1 MMGMRDKDKVD
12 EYEKDLL
19 EYYWMSFSCV
29 LADSTTPGGPL
40 CQSFEM
46 DESWH
51 EDMGKNKDKGQ
62 RLRYGWGGP
71 IAQYRW

>member
-1 MMGMRDKDKVD
+1 
-12 EYEKDLL
+12 
-19 EYYWMSFSCV
+19 MSFSCV

-62 RLRYGWGGP
+62 RLRYG
-71 IAQYRW
+71 